1 MISATGKNEALYLLT
16 CEANAERPIF
26 WPRTHKGFTLIEI
39 MISVSILSLGLIL
52 IVQGLAKCVNILR
65 ISQSNLAATLLAED
79 KMTEMEIAVK
89 QDGAKAFLSDTN
101 GEEKSGNLELN
112 WQIRL
117 SPDEEYE
124 NLNQVLATVRWKDGR
139 NSGSSVFSTYL
150 TILNDK

>member
-1 MISATGKNEALYLLT
+1 
-16 CEANAERPIF
+16 
-26 WPRTHKGFTLIEI
+26 

-52 IVQGLAKCVNILR
+52 IMQGLAKCVNILR

-79 KMTEMEIAVK
+79 KLTEMEIAAK
-89 QDGAKAFLSDTN
+89 QDGAKAFLSDTS
-101 GEEKSGNLELN
+101 GEEKSGNLELS

-124 NLNQVLATVRWKDGR
+124 SLNQVLATVRWKDGR
-139 NSGSSVFSTYL
+139 NSGSSVFNTYL